1 MSSFRHF
8 SSVLPKLNISW
19 HRITASARCLI
30 SSNPTDTAKIIPSA
44 LDNNDCSAVES
55 GVQSVVLDATVEE
68 QPILPYSQKALETLK
83 LDKYPYYVEREW
95 WKHGS
100 RMTFWST
107 WRMKRDVKRRH
118 LLAEL
123 GPDRVRLKA
132 LKCNT
137 ILPELIRDECA
148 KKLHNFPKGS
158 CPSLIQHLCQFS
170 GARRGK
176 LNRFHLH
183 RQIFRHLADHGKLSG
198 IQRGVWSLNMANV
211 CSILSTLYVLI
222 QGSLC
227 TELYFLAS
235 ESVELP
241 VSATTF
247 LSKTDVVQANKY
259 ILGLTAEAPLTWTSN
274 GNIFKRPRALAV
286 VTVIDGKAFNNPL
299 SSGYAVSTD
308 DEDFNHEEL
317 VNNKI
322 FADEGQEWI
331 LMRNAGL
338 EGSQIASDAQNTFSK
353 IEVKTKSKPLRQEI
367 ENLYKIS
374 ESISKSKI
382 ALTKNTPTI
391 FIIDVKGLPTAEQE
405 LSKEEYKRAVD
416 ELENAIWHLISV
428 LKKIYN
434 DRVIAELIMESMS
447 EIKRRQKRQNPD
459 RIMKLRKNLNIYQ
472 FSSTSYPAMFGIF
485 LLVSVAL
492 SLAILLV
499 AVGLWNMD
507 PGKDSIIYRV
517 ATTRM
522 KKD

>member
-1 MSSFRHF
+1 MSSN
-8 SSVLPKLNISW
+8 S
-19 HRITASARCLI
+19 
-30 SSNPTDTAKIIPSA
+30 TDTVKTIPSVVDGNESSA
-44 LDNNDCSAVES
+44 DNELP
-55 GVQSVVLDATVEE
+55 SVVMDAVNKER
-68 QPILPYSQKALETLK
+68 PILPYSQKALKTLK

-95 WKHGS
+95 WKDGN

-148 KKLHNFPKGS
+148 KKLHSFPKGS
-158 CPSLIQHLCQFS
+158 CPNLVQHLCQFS

-183 RQIFRHLADHGKLSG
+183 RQIFRRLADHGQLSG
-198 IQRGVWSLNMANV
+198 VQRGIWSMSMAYIHTV
-211 CSILSTLYVLI
+211 LAMLYHLV

-227 TELYFLAS
+227 AELHFLAS
-235 ESVELP
+235 KPVELP
-241 VSATTF
+241 DPTTTF

-259 ILGLTAEAPLTWTSN
+259 MLGLTAATPLTWTSD
-274 GNIFKRPRALAV
+274 GDIFRRPRALAL
-286 VTVIDGKAFNNPL
+286 VTVIDGKALNIPL
-299 SSGYAVSTD
+299 SSGYAISTEG
-308 DEDFNHEEL
+308 EDFNHEEM
-317 VNNKI
+317 VNNEI
-322 FADEGQEWI
+322 FGDEGQEWI

-338 EGSQIASDAQNTFSK
+338 EGSQIASDAQNAFSK
-353 IEVKTKSKPLRQEI
+353 IEIKTKSEPLRQEI
-367 ENLYKIS
+367 ENLYKIA

-382 ALTKNTPTI
+382 VRTRKTPTI
-391 FIIDVKGLPTAEQE
+391 FIIDVNGLPIAEQE
-405 LSKEEYKRAVD
+405 LSEDEYKLAINEV
-416 ELENAIWHLISV
+416 ENAIRHLISV
-428 LKKIYN
+428 LTNIYN
-434 DRVIAELIMESMS
+434 DRVIAELITESIS
-447 EIKRRQKRQNPD
+447 EIRKRQKRENPESSAD
-459 RIMKLRKNLNIYQ
+459 RIMKLRKDLNVYQ
-472 FSSTSYPAMFGIF
+472 FASTSYPAMFGIF

-492 SLAILLV
+492 TLAILFV

-517 ATTRM
+517 VTTRM